1 MINKS
6 LSQYPSKNDK
16 KLTNIRTIEREKMG
30 PMEKTLQSTDK
41 IW

>member
-16 KLTNIRTIEREKMG
+16 KLTNIGTIEREKNG
-30 PMEKTLQSTDK
+30 THGKDIAK
-41 IW
+41 HR